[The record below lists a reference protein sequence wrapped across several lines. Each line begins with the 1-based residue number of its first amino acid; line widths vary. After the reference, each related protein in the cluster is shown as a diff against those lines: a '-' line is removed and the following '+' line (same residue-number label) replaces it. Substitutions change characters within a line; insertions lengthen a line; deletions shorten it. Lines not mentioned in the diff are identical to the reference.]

1 MARQPTDSIRRTLA
15 RSTVHAGFVE
25 RSRRVPSGLPKQ
37 STDSPTRGQ
46 VDRESILRRY
56 LELLAAHGSPLVTAS
71 GEVTAQVRA
80 QLYGVVD
87 AVTKAADERCGVTS
101 ETREEGEGTQLSEAI
116 GRTRATSNIHPSQ
129 SLQAAS
135 LIFEAAL
142 PTIAARLAAAGDP
155 EPELA
160 AGLLLNREILRRMAE
175 AARAYVDLLLDK
187 AQNSNRDERRRL
199 SRELHDV
206 AAPSV
211 AIGLQNLEL
220 FDVYAG
226 DVPEKAAAKIQ
237 AARQSLL
244 DALATIRSLAAQS
257 REAVGANGLA
267 EAIRRFLDTVDPNIS
282 RSLTVRG
289 DADTIALSYA
299 EELFLIIREAVR
311 NAVDHGQPTSVIVD
325 LEVIPGRILAKI
337 TDDGSGFTYPPTD
350 PAAAGVGIASMHERA
365 ELLGAVLRIRSTPG
379 SGTEVTVEISVPGSG
394 QLTTRTLP

>member
-1 MARQPTDSIRRTLA
+1 
-15 RSTVHAGFVE
+15 
-25 RSRRVPSGLPKQ
+25 
-37 STDSPTRGQ
+37 
-46 VDRESILRRY
+46 
-56 LELLAAHGSPLVTAS
+56 
-71 GEVTAQVRA
+71 VRA